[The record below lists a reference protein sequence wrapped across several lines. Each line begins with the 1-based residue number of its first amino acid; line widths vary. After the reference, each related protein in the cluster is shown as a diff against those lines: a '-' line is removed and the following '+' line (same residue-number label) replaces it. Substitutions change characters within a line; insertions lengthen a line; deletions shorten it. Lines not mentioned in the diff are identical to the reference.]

1 MTAKRIKVTNVG
13 SGESAD
19 IESRAAAW
27 VIRSSEGPFS
37 DAEQHE
43 LDTWLAGDSRRLGA
57 YVRAQAI
64 WVDVDRVAAMG
75 GLSAASLPPPR
86 VRARHWQPMAMAA
99 SLCALMVGGYV
110 VHDQLAGRISTERG
124 EVRRIALEDG
134 STVVLNGGSTI
145 QVRYEKDERHIILR
159 GGEASFSVA
168 HNKARPFIV
177 TADGVSV
184 RAVGTEFA
192 VSMAQP
198 NDVAVTVA
206 EGVVKV
212 DDSAHGAVPRQQ
224 YLARNQQLVATPTGM
239 RRASLDAGEVGR
251 QLAWRNGMLVFRGQ
265 MLGAAA
271 EEVNR
276 YAAVPV
282 VINDPTLGRAEFMGV
297 FHVGDSRAF
306 AEAAATAFNGEVT
319 EVDGKYILAR
329 RQNSPSH

>member
-1 MTAKRIKVTNVG
+1 MTAKRIKVTSAG
-13 SGESAD
+13 SGESGE

-37 DAEQHE
+37 DAEQNE

-64 WVDVDRVAAMG
+64 WVDVDRVAALG
-75 GLSAASLPPPR
+75 SLSAAPVPPR
-86 VRARHWQPMAMAA
+86 RAWHWQPMAMAA
-99 SLCALMVGGYV
+99 SLAALLAGSYVGYD
-110 VHDQLAGRISTERG
+110 HFAGRISTARG

-198 NDVAVTVA
+198 DDVAVTVA
-206 EGVVKV
+206 EGVVKI
-212 DDSAHGAVPRQQ
+212 DDKAHSGAPQQQ
-224 YLARNQQLVATPTGM
+224 YLARNQQLVSTPTGT
-239 RRASLDAGEVGR
+239 RRATLDASEVGR
-251 QLAWRNGMLVFRGQ
+251 QLAWRSGMLVFRGQ
-265 MLGAAA
+265 MLATAAA
-271 EEVNR
+271 EVNR
-276 YAAVPV
+276 YAAIPV

-306 AEAAATAFNGEVT
+306 AEAAATAFNGEVS
-319 EVDGKYILAR
+319 EVDGKYVLAR

>member
-1 MTAKRIKVTNVG
+1 MTAKRIKVTSVG
-13 SGESAD
+13 SGESDD

-43 LDTWLAGDSRRLGA
+43 LDTWLSGDSRRLGA

-64 WVDVDRVAAMG
+64 WVDVARVAAMG
-75 GLSAASLPPPR
+75 GLSAAPVPPR
-86 VRARHWQPMAMAA
+86 RVRHWQPMAMAA

-110 VHDQLAGRISTERG
+110 GYDHFAGRISTGRG
-124 EVRRIALEDG
+124 EVRQVALDDG
-134 STVVLNGGSTI
+134 SIIFLNGDSTV
-145 QVRYEKDERHIILR
+145 QVRYSKDERHVILR
-159 GGEASFSVA
+159 GGEASFRVA

-177 TADGVSV
+177 SAEGVSV

-192 VSMAQP
+192 VSMEHGD
-198 NDVAVTVA
+198 DVAVTVA

-212 DDSAHGAVPRQQ
+212 DDAARNGPPRQQ
-224 YLARNQQLVATPTGM
+224 YLARNQQLVAPPGGM
-239 RRASLDAGEVGR
+239 RRANLDPGEVGR
-251 QLAWRNGMLVFRGQ
+251 QLAWRDGMLVFRGQ

-271 EEVNR
+271 EEVTR

-306 AEAAATAFNGEVT
+306 AEAAAAAFNGEVS
-319 EVDGKYILAR
+319 EVDGKLILAR

>member
-1 MTAKRIKVTNVG
+1 MTAKRNKVTSVG
-13 SGESAD
+13 SGELD
-19 IESRAAAW
+19 EIELRAAAW

-43 LDTWLAGDSRRLGA
+43 LDTWLAGDTRRLGA

-64 WVDVDRVAAMG
+64 WVDVDRVAALG
-75 GLSAASLPPPR
+75 GLSAAPVPPR
-86 VRARHWQPMAMAA
+86 RAWRWQPMAMAA
-99 SLCALMVGGYV
+99 SLTALMVGGYV
-110 VHDQLAGRISTERG
+110 GYDHFAGRISTARG
-124 EVRRIALEDG
+124 EVRQIALEDG
-134 STVVLNGGSTI
+134 STVFLNGGSTI
-145 QVRYEKDERHIILR
+145 QVRYDKGERHVILR
-159 GGEASFSVA
+159 GGEASFRVA

-198 NDVAVTVA
+198 DDVAVTVA
-206 EGVVKV
+206 EGVVKI
-212 DDSAHGAVPRQQ
+212 DDKAHSGTQQQQ
-224 YLARNQQLVATPTGM
+224 YLGRNQQLVSTRTGT
-239 RRASLDAGEVGR
+239 RRANLDASEVGR
-251 QLAWRNGMLVFRGQ
+251 QLAWRSGMLVFRGQ

-306 AEAAATAFNGEVT
+306 AEAAATAFNGEVS
-319 EVDGKYILAR
+319 EIDGKYVLAR